1 MLLLLAT
8 AWPRSALSQPH
19 AEVALVPAS
28 NCNRAALAAVF
39 SLGVVIMKSSSNSL
53 ESSCEQRLCKF
64 CAVALASDNSSKLC
78 TPCLERYLGIEPEE
92 PGDDELTATADGSR
106 PEVTLADVKELLSFL
121 GKHLSTLGFIGME
134 FVFFHQFFN
143 KELQDQLKCLRRQL
157 YGDERPPMPIGLQ
170 EAERTFGSP
179 TGPTLDEFRAIAKPA
194 IRKATLEYMEQWLE
208 RTGVSLKANEAR
220 EAVKLLAGGLLARA
234 ETDETL
240 RRDLERI
247 SINWLFREGLRK
259 GGERWAD
266 EVRSS
271 GLPSVS
277 ANLTS
282 LDILAKPIPDDVRSE
297 KTAILLQVANHLHEL
312 GSTLPANDESLSMAV
327 VCGTPPVPPM
337 SVIDVVT
344 QPNAP
349 LEIHIKVYSAK
360 LRRLQQG
367 YQIAS
372 EIFFPK
378 YGSPSESP
386 PIHVVWSDTFP
397 PYLEMRIT
405 PRNGVV
411 PRPSQVGQAFKQA
424 RTGKRFYDSKTKVK
438 DYHLELEAWAKA
450 TLRLACG
457 MRTRKILEDWV
468 RVFVKDRDELE
479 AKLDELDGDELEA
492 YFDELYRR
500 PTTSQEVVLSQQV
513 KRIWD
518 RIQEIR
524 SLMGR

>member
-1 MLLLLAT
+1 M
-8 AWPRSALSQPH
+8 
-19 AEVALVPAS
+19 
-28 NCNRAALAAVF
+28 
-39 SLGVVIMKSSSNSL
+39 
-53 ESSCEQRLCKF
+53 
-64 CAVALASDNSSKLC
+64 
-78 TPCLERYLGIEPEE
+78 
-92 PGDDELTATADGSR
+92 DDELAGIPGKSG
-106 PEVTLADVKELLSFL
+106 PEVTPADVMALVSYLR
-121 GKHLSTLGFIGME
+121 KHLSTLGFIGME

-143 KELQDQLKCLRRQL
+143 EELQDQLKHLRRQL
-157 YGDERPPMPIGLQ
+157 YGHEHPPMPMGLQ

-179 TGPTLDEFRAIAKPA
+179 TGPTLEEFREVAKPA
-194 IRKATLEYMEQWLE
+194 IKKATIEYLEGYLE

-220 EAVKLLAGGLLARA
+220 EAAKLLAGGLLVPA
-234 ETDETL
+234 ETNEAL
-240 RRDLERI
+240 RQELERM
-247 SINWLFREGLRK
+247 SINWLFRTSLQK
-259 GGERWAD
+259 GVELLAG

-271 GLPSVS
+271 GSRSVS
-277 ANLTS
+277 AHWTS

-312 GSTLPANDESLSMAV
+312 GNTLPANAESLSMAV

-337 SVIDVVT
+337 SVLSIIT

-360 LRRLQQG
+360 LRRLKEG
-367 YQIAS
+367 YEIAS

-378 YGSPSESP
+378 YGPPSESP
-386 PIHVVWSDTFP
+386 PIDVAWSDTFP

-424 RTGKRFYDSKTKVK
+424 RRGKRFYDIRTKVK

-457 MRTRKILEDWV
+457 MRNRTIVEDWARPSV
-468 RVFVKDRDELE
+468 EDWARISLE
-479 AKLDELDGDELEA
+479 DGDELESSL
-492 YFDELYRR
+492 DELSRR
-500 PTTSQEVVLSQQV
+500 TAPAREVVLSQQV
-513 KRIWD
+513 RRISH

-524 SLMGR
+524 SLMGS

>member
-1 MLLLLAT
+1 M
-8 AWPRSALSQPH
+8 
-19 AEVALVPAS
+19 
-28 NCNRAALAAVF
+28 
-39 SLGVVIMKSSSNSL
+39 
-53 ESSCEQRLCKF
+53 
-64 CAVALASDNSSKLC
+64 
-78 TPCLERYLGIEPEE
+78 
-92 PGDDELTATADGSR
+92 DDELTATPDGSR
-106 PEVTLADVKELLSFL
+106 PEVTPADVMELVRYLR
-121 GKHLSTLGFIGME
+121 KHLSTFGFIGME

-157 YGDERPPMPIGLQ
+157 YDHERPPMPMGLQ

-179 TGPTLDEFRAIAKPA
+179 TGPTLEEFREVAKSAIK
-194 IRKATLEYMEQWLE
+194 KATIEYLEGYLE

-220 EAVKLLAGGLLARA
+220 EAAKLLAGGLLVQA
-234 ETDETL
+234 ETNEAL
-240 RRDLERI
+240 RQELERM
-247 SINWLFREGLRK
+247 SINWLFRTNLQK
-259 GGERWAD
+259 GVEQLAGK
-266 EVRSS
+266 VRSS
-271 GLPSVS
+271 DSPSVS
-277 ANLTS
+277 AHWTS

-297 KTAILLQVANHLHEL
+297 KTAILLQVAHDLYEL
-312 GSTLPANDESLSMAV
+312 GRTLPAHGESLSMAV

-337 SVIDVVT
+337 SVIDTVT

-367 YQIAS
+367 YQTAS
-372 EIFFPK
+372 ELFFPK

-386 PIHVVWSDTFP
+386 PIDVTWSDTFP

-405 PRNGVV
+405 PRNGLV

-424 RTGKRFYDSKTKVK
+424 RKGKRFYDSKTKVK
-438 DYHLELEAWAKA
+438 DYHIELEAWAKA

-492 YFDELYRR
+492 YFDELHRR
-500 PTTSQEVVLSQQV
+500 PTASQEVVLSQQV

-518 RIQEIR
+518 RIKEIR
-524 SLMGR
+524 SLMGS